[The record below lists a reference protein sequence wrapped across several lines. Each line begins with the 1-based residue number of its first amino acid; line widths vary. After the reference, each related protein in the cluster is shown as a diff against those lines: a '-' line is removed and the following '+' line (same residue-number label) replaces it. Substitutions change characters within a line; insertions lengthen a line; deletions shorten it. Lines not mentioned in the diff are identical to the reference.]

1 MRRQPLEAAGWLMR
15 ILIYGAGNIGCLY
28 AARLAQGG
36 QDVAILARGD
46 RYDALR
52 DHGIT
57 LESGFSGERT
67 MTSVSVVDRLGPADT
82 YDLVLVVLPK
92 PALAE
97 VLPILAANQRTP
109 SVMFFGN
116 NASGPEPMISAL
128 GKERVLLGFPGAA
141 AIPHDG
147 AIRYV
152 ITSRREQPTTIGEL
166 DGMRSERIA
175 AIAKALEAAGFPASI
190 CANMDAWLKT
200 HAAKI
205 LATAGALFYAG
216 GHAKQ
221 LAANQ
226 EALQLMVRAIRE
238 GLEVLRA
245 NAIPITPANHRV
257 LQWLPESLIVFIMK
271 RMFGGETMAIKVG
284 HAEHAHRE
292 LQLLAHEFRALNA
305 ATRLPTPTMDRLFEL
320 FASTDVHDLAS

>member
-1 MRRQPLEAAGWLMR
+1 MR

-28 AARLAQGG
+28 AARLSQGG

-46 RYDALR
+46 RYNDLR

-57 LESGFSGERT
+57 LENGVSGERT
-67 MTSVSVVDRLGPADT
+67 TASVSVVDRLESGDA
-82 YDLVLVVLPK
+82 YDLVLVILPK

-97 VLPILAANQRTP
+97 VLPILAANEHTP

-128 GKERVLLGFPGAA
+128 GRERVLLGFPGAA

-152 ITSRREQPTTIGEL
+152 ITSRQEQPTTIGEL
-166 DGMRSERIA
+166 DGGRSERIE
-175 AIAKALEAAGFPASI
+175 AIAKAFEGAGFPAAI

-205 LATAGALFYAG
+205 VATAGALFYAG
-216 GHAKQ
+216 GQAEQ
-221 LAANQ
+221 LAANR
-226 EALQLMVRAIRE
+226 EALRLMVRAILE
-238 GLEVLRA
+238 GFEVLRA
-245 NAIPITPANHRV
+245 NDIPITPANHRV
-257 LQWLPESLIVFIMK
+257 LQWLPESLIVFLMK
-271 RMFGGETMAIKVG
+271 RMFSSETMAIKIG
-284 HAEHAHRE
+284 HAEHAHDE
-292 LQLLAHEFRALNA
+292 IQLLDKEFRDLNA
-305 ATRLPTPTMDRLFEL
+305 ATRLPTPTMDRLRTAVSRYLDEV
-320 FASTDVHDLAS
+320 A

>member
-1 MRRQPLEAAGWLMR
+1 ML
-15 ILIYGAGNIGCLY
+15 ILVYGAGNIGCLY
-28 AARLAQGG
+28 AAKFAQSG

-57 LESGFSGERT
+57 LENGVSGERKS
-67 MTSVSVVDRLGPADT
+67 TSVSVVDRLDPGDA

-92 PALAE
+92 PALVE
-97 VLPILAANQRTP
+97 VLPMLAANERTP

-128 GKERVLLGFPGAA
+128 GRERVLLGFPGAA

-152 ITSRREQPTTIGEL
+152 VTSRREQPTTIGEL
-166 DGMRSERIA
+166 DGGRSERIA
-175 AIAKALEAAGFPASI
+175 AIASALEGAGFPASI

-200 HAAKI
+200 HVAKI
-205 LATAGALFYAG
+205 LATAGALNYAG
-216 GHAKQ
+216 GHAEQ
-221 LAANQ
+221 LATNR
-226 EALQLMVRAIRE
+226 EALRLMVRAIRE

-245 NAIPITPANHRV
+245 NDIPITPSNHRV

-271 RMFGGETMAIKVG
+271 RMFSSETMAIKVG

-292 LQLLAHEFRALNA
+292 LQLLAQEFRALNV
-305 ATRLPTPTMDRLFEL
+305 ATRLPTPTMDRLSEHL
-320 FASTDVHDLAS
+320 APTAVYQLAS

>member
-1 MRRQPLEAAGWLMR
+1 MR

-28 AARLAQGG
+28 AAKLAQSGE
-36 QDVAILARGD
+36 DVAILARGD
-46 RYDALR
+46 RYDTLC

-57 LESGFSGERT
+57 LQHGVSGERT
-67 MTSVSVVDRLGPADT
+67 TTSVSVVNRLDPGDA

-97 VLPILAANQRTP
+97 VLPILAANGRTP

-128 GKERVLLGFPGAA
+128 GRERVLLGFPGAA
-141 AIPHDG
+141 AIPHDRT
-147 AIRYV
+147 IRYV

-166 DGMRSERIA
+166 DGGRSERIA
-175 AIAKALEAAGFPASI
+175 AIASALEGAGFPASI

-200 HAAKI
+200 HVAKI
-205 LATAGALFYAG
+205 LPTAGALFYAG
-216 GHAKQ
+216 GHAEQ
-221 LAANQ
+221 LATNR
-226 EALQLMVRAIRE
+226 EALRLMVRAIRE

-245 NAIPITPANHRV
+245 NDIPITPSNHRV

-271 RMFGGETMAIKVG
+271 RMFSGDTIAIKVG
-284 HAEHAHRE
+284 HVEHAHRE
-292 LQLLAHEFRALNA
+292 LQLLAQEFRSLNA
-305 ATRLPTPTMDRLFEL
+305 ATRLPTPAMDRLFEHL
-320 FASTDVHDLAS
+320 ASTAVHDLAP

>member
-1 MRRQPLEAAGWLMR
+1 MR

-28 AARLAQGG
+28 AAKLPQSG

-57 LESGFSGERT
+57 LENGVSGECT
-67 MTSVSVVDRLGPADT
+67 TTSVSVVDCLDPGDA

-97 VLPILAANQRTP
+97 VLPILAANERTP

-128 GKERVLLGFPGAA
+128 GRERVLLGFPGAA

-147 AIRYV
+147 TIRYV

-166 DGMRSERIA
+166 DGGCSERIA
-175 AIAKALEAAGFPASI
+175 AIASALEGAGFPASI

-200 HAAKI
+200 HVAKI
-205 LATAGALFYAG
+205 LPTGGALFYAG
-216 GHAKQ
+216 GHAEQ
-221 LAANQ
+221 LATNH
-226 EALQLMVRAIRE
+226 EALRLMVRAIRE

-245 NAIPITPANHRV
+245 NDIAITPSNHRV
-257 LQWLPESLIVFIMK
+257 LQWLPESLIVFLMK
-271 RMFGGETMAIKVG
+271 RMFSGETMTIKVG
-284 HAEHAHRE
+284 HAGHAHRE
-292 LQLLAHEFRALNA
+292 LQMLAQEFQALNA
-305 ATRLPTPTMDRLFEL
+305 ATRLPTPAMDRLNEHL
-320 FASTDVHDLAS
+320 ASTAAHDLAS

>member
-1 MRRQPLEAAGWLMR
+1 MR

-28 AARLAQGG
+28 AAKLAQSGE
-36 QDVAILARGD
+36 DVAILARGD
-46 RYDALR
+46 RYVTLR

-57 LESGFSGERT
+57 LEKGVSGERT
-67 MTSVSVVDRLGPADT
+67 TTSVSVVDRLDSEDA

-92 PALAE
+92 PALAG
-97 VLPILAANQRTP
+97 VLPTLAANGRTP

-128 GKERVLLGFPGAA
+128 GRERVLLGFPGAA
-141 AIPHDG
+141 AIPHDC

-166 DGMRSERIA
+166 DGGRSERIA
-175 AIAKALEAAGFPASI
+175 AIASALEGAGFPASI

-200 HAAKI
+200 HVAKI
-205 LATAGALFYAG
+205 LPTAGALLYAG
-216 GHAKQ
+216 GHAEE
-221 LAANQ
+221 LATNR
-226 EALQLMVRAIRE
+226 EALRLMVRAIRE

-245 NAIPITPANHRV
+245 NEIPITPSNHRV

-271 RMFGGETMAIKVG
+271 RMFSGETIAIKVG
-284 HAEHAHRE
+284 HVEYAHGE
-292 LQLLAHEFRALNA
+292 FQLLAQEFRSLNA
-305 ATRLPTPTMDRLFEL
+305 ATRLPTPAMDQLFEHL
-320 FASTDVHDLAS
+320 ASTAVHDLAP